1 MQEIQRNS
9 LRWIGSL
16 VHKTLK
22 ISLQDTITCINKKNK
37 EIFTLDSFL
46 LGLKARN

>member
-16 VHKTLK
+16 VHKTLNE
-22 ISLQDTITCINKKNK
+22 SSRYNYWKNK